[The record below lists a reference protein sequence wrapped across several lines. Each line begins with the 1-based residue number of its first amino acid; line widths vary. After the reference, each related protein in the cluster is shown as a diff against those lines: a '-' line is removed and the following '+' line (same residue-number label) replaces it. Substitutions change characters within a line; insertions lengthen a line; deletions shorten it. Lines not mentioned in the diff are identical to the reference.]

1 MIELRN
7 FFQGVNTFFLMALHF
22 EIENLS
28 YENKYF
34 ELFHE
39 MLFLTEENLIIFLSI
54 LKNLME
60 FAS

>member
-1 MIELRN
+1 M
-7 FFQGVNTFFLMALHF
+7 TLHF

-39 MLFLTEENLIIFLSI
+39 MLFRTEENLIIFLSI
-54 LKNLME
+54 LKNLM
-60 FAS
+60 